1 MKSLE
6 NLLST
11 NFSSDLHLKCRQKI
25 NFENIFL
32 ATFKQNIKG
41 RVIVVHHIHPSQ
53 VKYYNYRL
61 TNFRIV

>member
-11 NFSSDLHLKCRQKI
+11 DFLSDLRLKCRQKL

-32 ATFKQNIKG
+32 ATYKQNIKG
-41 RVIVVHHIHPSQ
+41 RVIVVHHIDPSQ
-53 VKYYNYRL
+53 VKYYKYR
-61 TNFRIV
+61 